1 MPHADQ
7 PGIGALADHVLAGVE
22 DGREREAW
30 RFMLDRMVAYP
41 REKLIPAM
49 KPPQRSE
56 RARRI
61 VAFNLTTIGDAH
73 AGTPQPVA
81 LSWFGTGGPKRI
93 QLEDAERPASMV
105 AEAMFTYSHR
115 GALLVFPDGA
125 AQAFAVLL
133 RHYARTWIHQGF
145 TIEPLT
151 AGATLRGLIVRKD
164 KHSWALC
171 DLGIMAGLEGI
182 SEDAFCSTFAASTPA
197 SSAPAARL
205 HAALTDWQAMSL
217 EHFDAAASITV
228 GRASIR
234 AASRHL
240 GQQQWLWRPHP
251 LAVTMLRAGGGYRG
265 GYAAAQRYSGQAWR
279 LDINKAY
286 TWALGQP
293 MPSRLGLARNPRAG
307 ASQAG
312 IWLSRVTG
320 AGLAPLYLG
329 VWQDDGSGFER
340 VLWHGGDALAVL
352 TSTEIAAVRRLGYRV
367 VPGSGLA
374 YLSTFTLR
382 GFVAQVEGITRIHG
396 RGSPQERIARAY
408 GVSVYGKLAERP
420 ERDQVMY
427 AAESP
432 GEAWRAFVDDTGEE
446 IADLWTTHSIAY
458 RPHQH
463 VDAASEI
470 TSLVRA
476 RLYDAIGTVVRA
488 GGEVPHA
495 DTDGF
500 LTSID
505 PTGLFDTH
513 ETAPGAWRLA
523 EGPQQA
529 IVWGRKGYA
538 FGEDV
543 RAAGLRGVTAA
554 QAERAMRGEMVEAQM
569 QERSAPFGSA
579 PLYHSLRRQVRAV

>member
-1 MPHADQ
+1 M
-7 PGIGALADHVLAGVE
+7 IALADTILAGVE
-22 DGREREAW
+22 DGRERQAW
-30 RFMLDRMVAYP
+30 RWMLDRMDAYP
-41 REKLIPAM
+41 REKMIPPM
-49 KPPQRSE
+49 KSPTRTE

-61 VAFNLTTIGDAH
+61 VVFNLATVGDRNE
-73 AGTPQPVA
+73 GTPEPIA
-81 LSWFGTGGPKRI
+81 LSWHGAGGPKRVD
-93 QLEDAERPASMV
+93 LAVSDRPGLMA
-105 AEAMFTYSHR
+105 AEAMFTYSNR

-133 RHYARTWIHQGF
+133 RRFARTWIDAGF

-164 KHSWALC
+164 KHSWAVC

-182 SEDAFCSTFAASTPA
+182 TEDKFCATFAASAPV
-197 SSAPAARL
+197 SSAATSRLYAAMM
-205 HAALTDWQAMSL
+205 DWQRLSL
-217 EHFDAAASITV
+217 EHFDAAASVTV

-240 GQQQWLWRPHP
+240 GQRQWLWRPHP

-265 GYAAAQRYSGQAWR
+265 GYAAASRYVGDAWR

-293 MPSRLGLARNPRAG
+293 MPSRLGLARHAG
-307 ASQAG
+307 PGDTRPG
-312 IWLSRVTG
+312 IWLSRVSG

-329 VWQDDGSGFER
+329 TWQEDGSGFER

-352 TSTEIAAVRRLGYRV
+352 TTTEIASLRRLGYQV
-367 VPGSGLA
+367 TPGSGMS

-382 GFVAQVEGITRIHG
+382 GFVAQVEGITRIYG

-408 GVSVYGKLAERP
+408 GISVYGKLAERP

-432 GEAWRAFVDDTGEE
+432 GPAWRAFVDETGEE
-446 IADLWTTHSIAY
+446 IADLWQTRSVAHRA
-458 RPHQH
+458 HQH

-470 TSLVRA
+470 TSLVRS

-500 LTSID
+500 LSSID
-505 PTGLFDTH
+505 PEGLLETH

-523 EGPQQA
+523 EGPQRA

-543 RAAGLRGVTAA
+543 RAAGFRGVTAA
-554 QAERAMRGEMVEAQM
+554 QVERAMMGEKVEAQM
-569 QERSAPFGSA
+569 SERGSPFGAA
-579 PLYHSLRRQVRAV
+579 PLYHPLRRQVRAV